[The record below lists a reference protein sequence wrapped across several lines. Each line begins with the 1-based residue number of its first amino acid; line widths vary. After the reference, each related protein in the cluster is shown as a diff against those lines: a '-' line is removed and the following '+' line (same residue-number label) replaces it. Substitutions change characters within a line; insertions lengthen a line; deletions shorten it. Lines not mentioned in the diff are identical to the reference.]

1 MAFFKIRWPGQQ
13 AAEGKPAKVA
23 RAVRGETVE
32 VMRRRARHRLIGA
45 ALLVLLGVVGFPL
58 IFDTQPRPIPV
69 DTRIEIPDRDKVA
82 PLVVPAV
89 EPAVVTAPA
98 ASTEA
103 APVVAARAPE
113 PVAKVAKPAV
123 DKPAPEHAV
132 VPAPVHKDASK
143 PAFTEAKPQAV
154 ANKSETRS
162 AAKSGSRGEAR
173 TEPPAVVVHSPAPP
187 VASANEADRAR
198 ALLEG
203 RSGKVAAATLAATPT
218 AAAGGD
224 RFIVQVGAFSDEA
237 KAREARQKLERA
249 GITTYTQAVQTK
261 DGMRTRVRVG
271 PFQGREQAEKASA
284 KIKALGLPAAI
295 LTL

>member
-89 EPAVVTAPA
+89 VPAVVAAPA

-113 PVAKVAKPAV
+113 PVAKVA
-123 DKPAPEHAV
+123 KPAPEHAV

-162 AAKSGSRGEAR
+162 EAKSGSRSEAR

-187 VASANEADRAR
+187 VASVNEADRAR

-284 KIKALGLPAAI
+284 KIKALGLSAAI

>member
-1 MAFFKIRWPGQQ
+1 MALFKIRWPGQQ

-89 EPAVVTAPA
+89 VAPPA

-103 APVVAARAPE
+103 APVVAARASE
-113 PVAKVAKPAV
+113 PVAKVA
-123 DKPAPEHAV
+123 KPAPEHAV

-162 AAKSGSRGEAR
+162 AAKSEPRSEAR
-173 TEPPAVVVHSPAPP
+173 TEPPAVVVRSPAPP
-187 VASANEADRAR
+187 VASVNEADRAR

-203 RSGKVAAATLAATPT
+203 RAGKVAAATLAATPT

>member
-45 ALLVLLGVVGFPL
+45 ALLVLVGVVGFPL
-58 IFDTQPRPIPV
+58 VFDTQPRPIPV

-89 EPAVVTAPA
+89 VTAPA
-98 ASTEA
+98 AATEPPPA
-103 APVVAARAPE
+103 VAARPPE
-113 PVAKVAKPAV
+113 PVAKVV
-123 DKPAPEHAV
+123 KPAPEHAV
-132 VPAPVHKDASK
+132 VPAPVHKEASK
-143 PAFTEAKPQAV
+143 PAFTEAKSPATPT
-154 ANKSETRS
+154 KLETRSETRS
-162 AAKSGSRGEAR
+162 
-173 TEPPAVVVHSPAPP
+173 EPPPVVVHQAAPQAAP
-187 VASANEADRAR
+187 SSEAERAR

-203 RSGKVAAATLAATPT
+203 RSGKVAASAVATMPPAAS
-218 AAAGGD
+218 GGD

-237 KAREARQKLERA
+237 KVREARQKLERA
-249 GITTYTQAVQTK
+249 GLTTYTQAVQTK
-261 DGMRTRVRVG
+261 DGKRTRVRVG

>member
-1 MAFFKIRWPGQQ
+1 MALFKIRWPGQQ

-89 EPAVVTAPA
+89 VAPPA

-103 APVVAARAPE
+103 APVVAARASE
-113 PVAKVAKPAV
+113 PVAKVA
-123 DKPAPEHAV
+123 KPAPEHAV

-162 AAKSGSRGEAR
+162 AAKSESRSEAR
-173 TEPPAVVVHSPAPP
+173 TEPPAVVVRSPAPP
-187 VASANEADRAR
+187 VASVNEADRAR

>member
-1 MAFFKIRWPGQQ
+1 MALFKIRWPGQQ

-89 EPAVVTAPA
+89 VAPPA

-103 APVVAARAPE
+103 APVVAARASE
-113 PVAKVAKPAV
+113 PVAKVA
-123 DKPAPEHAV
+123 KPAPEHAV

-162 AAKSGSRGEAR
+162 AAKSEPRSEAR
-173 TEPPAVVVHSPAPP
+173 TEPPAVVVRSPAPP
-187 VASANEADRAR
+187 VASVNEADRAR

>member
-13 AAEGKPAKVA
+13 APEGKPAKVA

-45 ALLVLLGVVGFPL
+45 ALLVLVGVVGFPL

-82 PLVVPAV
+82 PLVVPA
-89 EPAVVTAPA
+89 PA
-98 ASTEA
+98 AISPA
-103 APVVAARAPE
+103 AAADATPSAPE
-113 PVAKVAKPAV
+113 PGPEAIAKIAKPLPERAIA
-123 DKPAPEHAV
+123 PAPT
-132 VPAPVHKDASK
+132 HKDAST
-143 PAFTEAKPQAV
+143 PAFVEAKPQAT
-154 ANKSETRS
+154 AGKSE
-162 AAKSGSRGEAR
+162 AAAEAPAAAVPAA
-173 TEPPAVVVHSPAPP
+173 PPAAPQ
-187 VASANEADRAR
+187 SEGERAR

-203 RSGKVAAATLAATPT
+203 RTAKVAAAPAAVLAAP
-218 AAAGGD
+218 APAGE

-249 GITTYTQAVQTK
+249 GLATYTQAVDTK
-261 DGMRTRVRVG
+261 DGKRTRVRVG

>member
-1 MAFFKIRWPGQQ
+1 MALFKIRWPGQQ

-89 EPAVVTAPA
+89 VAPPA

-103 APVVAARAPE
+103 APVVAARASE
-113 PVAKVAKPAV
+113 PVAKVA
-123 DKPAPEHAV
+123 KPAPEHAV

-162 AAKSGSRGEAR
+162 AAKSESRSEAR
-173 TEPPAVVVHSPAPP
+173 TEPPAVVVRSPAPP
-187 VASANEADRAR
+187 VASVNEADRAR

-218 AAAGGD
+218 AAAAAGGD

-249 GITTYTQAVQTK
+249 GIATYTQAVQTK

>member
-1 MAFFKIRWPGQQ
+1 MALFKIRWPGQQ

-69 DTRIEIPDRDKVA
+69 DTRIEIPDRDKVV

-89 EPAVVTAPA
+89 VAPPA

-103 APVVAARAPE
+103 APVVAARASE
-113 PVAKVAKPAV
+113 PVAKVA
-123 DKPAPEHAV
+123 KPAPEHAV

-143 PAFTEAKPQAV
+143 PAFTEAKPPAV

-162 AAKSGSRGEAR
+162 AAKSESRSEAR
-173 TEPPAVVVHSPAPP
+173 TEPPAVVVRSPAPP
-187 VASANEADRAR
+187 VASVNEADRAR

>member
-45 ALLVLLGVVGFPL
+45 ALLVLLGVVVFPL

-89 EPAVVTAPA
+89 VAAPA
-98 ASTEA
+98 ASTEP
-103 APVVAARAPE
+103 APVVAARVPE
-113 PVAKVAKPAV
+113 PVAKVAKPA
-123 DKPAPEHAV
+123 PEHAV
-132 VPAPVHKDASK
+132 ASAPVHKDASK

-154 ANKSETRS
+154 ANKSETKSESRS
-162 AAKSGSRGEAR
+162 EAR

-187 VASANEADRAR
+187 VASGSEADRAR

-203 RSGKVAAATLAATPT
+203 RSGKVAAAAPAATPT

-249 GITTYTQAVQTK
+249 GLTTYTQAVQTK

>member
-1 MAFFKIRWPGQQ
+1 MALFKIRWPGQQ

-89 EPAVVTAPA
+89 VAPPA

-103 APVVAARAPE
+103 APVVAARASE
-113 PVAKVAKPAV
+113 PVAKVA
-123 DKPAPEHAV
+123 KPAPEHAV

-143 PAFTEAKPQAV
+143 PAFTEAKPPAV

-162 AAKSGSRGEAR
+162 AAKSESRSEAR
-173 TEPPAVVVHSPAPP
+173 TEPPAVVVRSPAPP
-187 VASANEADRAR
+187 VASVNEADRAR

>member
-1 MAFFKIRWPGQQ
+1 MALFKIRWPGQQ

-89 EPAVVTAPA
+89 VAPPA

-103 APVVAARAPE
+103 APVVAARASE
-113 PVAKVAKPAV
+113 PVAKVA
-123 DKPAPEHAV
+123 KPAPEHAV

-143 PAFTEAKPQAV
+143 PAFTEAKPQVV

-162 AAKSGSRGEAR
+162 AAKSESRSEAR
-173 TEPPAVVVHSPAPP
+173 TEPPAVVVRSPAPP
-187 VASANEADRAR
+187 VASVNEADRAR

>member
-1 MAFFKIRWPGQQ
+1 MALFKIRWPGQQ

-89 EPAVVTAPA
+89 VAPPA

-103 APVVAARAPE
+103 APVVAARASE
-113 PVAKVAKPAV
+113 PVAKVA
-123 DKPAPEHAV
+123 KPAPEHAV

-143 PAFTEAKPQAV
+143 PAFTEAKPPAV

-162 AAKSGSRGEAR
+162 AAKSEPRSEAR
-173 TEPPAVVVHSPAPP
+173 TEPPAVVVRSPAPP
-187 VASANEADRAR
+187 VASVNEADRAR

-218 AAAGGD
+218 AAAAAGGD

>member
-1 MAFFKIRWPGQQ
+1 MALFKIRWPGQQ

-89 EPAVVTAPA
+89 VAPPA

-103 APVVAARAPE
+103 APVVAARASE
-113 PVAKVAKPAV
+113 PVAKVA
-123 DKPAPEHAV
+123 KPAPEHAV

-143 PAFTEAKPQAV
+143 PAFTEAKPPAV

-162 AAKSGSRGEAR
+162 AAKSESRSEAR
-173 TEPPAVVVHSPAPP
+173 TEPPAVVVRSPAPP
-187 VASANEADRAR
+187 VASVNEADRAR

-249 GITTYTQAVQTK
+249 GIATYTQAVQTK

>member
-1 MAFFKIRWPGQQ
+1 MALFKIRWPGQQ

-89 EPAVVTAPA
+89 VAPPA

-103 APVVAARAPE
+103 APVVAARASE
-113 PVAKVAKPAV
+113 PVAKVA
-123 DKPAPEHAV
+123 KPAPEHAV

-162 AAKSGSRGEAR
+162 AAKSESRSEAR
-173 TEPPAVVVHSPAPP
+173 TEPPAVVVRSPAPP
-187 VASANEADRAR
+187 VASVNEADRAR

-203 RSGKVAAATLAATPT
+203 RAGKVAAATLAATPT

>member
-1 MAFFKIRWPGQQ
+1 MALFKIRWPGQQ

-89 EPAVVTAPA
+89 VAPPA
-98 ASTEA
+98 ASIEA
-103 APVVAARAPE
+103 APVVAARASE
-113 PVAKVAKPAV
+113 PVAKVA
-123 DKPAPEHAV
+123 KPAPEHAV

-143 PAFTEAKPQAV
+143 PAFTEAKPQVV

-162 AAKSGSRGEAR
+162 AAKSESRSEAR
-173 TEPPAVVVHSPAPP
+173 TEPPAVVVRSPAPP
-187 VASANEADRAR
+187 VASVNEADRAR